1 MRRAPWAKELR
12 LRPKCS
18 QPAKMSQQ
26 KPPKK
31 DYNKTLNTAARL
43 SGSAIQMG
51 ATIYL
56 GNLLGSWVENK
67 YEFSFAEEL
76 ITFIA
81 IIIIFIS

>member
-1 MRRAPWAKELR
+1 
-12 LRPKCS
+12 
-18 QPAKMSQQ
+18 MSQQ

-31 DYNKTLNTAARL
+31 YKKTINTAARL

-81 IIIIFIS
+81 IIMAMYILIKQAIQLSK

>member
-1 MRRAPWAKELR
+1 
-12 LRPKCS
+12 
-18 QPAKMSQQ
+18 MSQQ

-31 DYNKTLNTAARL
+31 KYNKAINTAARL

-56 GNLLGSWVENK
+56 GNLLGSWVERK

-76 ITFIA
+76 ITFVAVIMAMYILIKQA
-81 IIIIFIS
+81 IQLNK

>member
-1 MRRAPWAKELR
+1 
-12 LRPKCS
+12 
-18 QPAKMSQQ
+18 MSQQ
-26 KPPKK
+26 KPPNKHKK
-31 DYNKTLNTAARL
+31 TINTAARL

-51 ATIYL
+51 VVIYL

-81 IIIIFIS
+81 IIMAMYILIKQAIQLSK

>member
-1 MRRAPWAKELR
+1 
-12 LRPKCS
+12 
-18 QPAKMSQQ
+18 MSQQ

-31 DYNKTLNTAARL
+31 KYNKTINTAARL

-67 YEFSFAEEL
+67 YGFSFAEEL
-76 ITFIA
+76 ITFVAVIMAMYILIKQA
-81 IIIIFIS
+81 IQLNK

>member
-1 MRRAPWAKELR
+1 
-12 LRPKCS
+12 
-18 QPAKMSQQ
+18 MSQQ

-31 DYNKTLNTAARL
+31 YKKTINTAARL

-76 ITFIA
+76 ITFVA
-81 IIIIFIS
+81 IIMAMYILIKQAIQLSK

>member
-1 MRRAPWAKELR
+1 
-12 LRPKCS
+12 
-18 QPAKMSQQ
+18 MSQQ

-31 DYNKTLNTAARL
+31 YKKTINTAARL

-56 GNLLGSWVENK
+56 GNLLGSWVETK

-76 ITFIA
+76 ITFVA
-81 IIIIFIS
+81 IIMAMYILIKQAIQLGK

>member
-1 MRRAPWAKELR
+1 
-12 LRPKCS
+12 
-18 QPAKMSQQ
+18 MSQQ

-31 DYNKTLNTAARL
+31 KYNKTINTAARL

-67 YEFSFAEEL
+67 YGFSFAEEL
-76 ITFIA
+76 ITFVA
-81 IIIIFIS
+81 IIMAMYILIKQAIQLNK